1 MGRPLNKKYFG
12 NRNIGSTSVITDDNI
27 GGEGIASVGFSN
39 QGNFAANGTSTP
51 LVGLSLP
58 APSIP
63 TGVQATGT
71 ITYEVSTVTTGAG
84 IGSLVVGAVYSYG
97 TAPNF
102 PECGN
107 ARWSVATTPGGG
119 NATFTVTNR
128 GTGIASIPTDT
139 ITVNMT
145 KVSGSGPTNFSVDVW
160 FRVKSFVIVEKGSG
174 YTGDETITV
183 TLGANA
189 AGSVPVGAIVLT
201 ADTGGEYSG
210 DNVGTV
216 KGKNVS
222 TYNENAIIAIDVS
235 DDSIVDIIKQEGARR
250 FKVKTATT
258 TKFLNLTAP
267 DDSTGLFIKA
277 TDSDGYDY
285 WVKKISG
292 HKATLIKY
300 QPGGNARFA
309 DNTAVHWTFD
319 APTATTVKI
328 RNA

>member
-12 NRNIGSTSVITDDNI
+12 NRNIGSTSTTADDDI
-27 GGEGIASVGFSN
+27 GGEGLAAYALAV
-39 QGNFAANGTSTP
+39 QKGNLIVNLTYAQP
-51 LVGLSLP
+51 ELVIP
-58 APSIP
+58 APDIP
-63 TGVQATGT
+63 TGVQATATVVWEIERIVVTNGT
-71 ITYEVSTVTTGAG
+71 TGQNYSNAAFTLTGLTGSSSTVTMAITTNGG
-84 IGSLVVGAVYSYG
+84 GVHEPQTFSY
-97 TAPNF
+97 A
-102 PECGN
+102 
-107 ARWSVATTPGGG
+107 ARGDWTTIPRVATTY
-119 NATFTVTNR
+119 A
-128 GTGIASIPTDT
+128 IAQA
-139 ITVNMT
+139 
-145 KVSGSGPTNFSVDVW
+145 GSNGLAQCNVY
-160 FRVKSFVIVEKGSG
+160 FRVKSITTVEKGSG
-174 YTGDETITV
+174 YIAAPTLSWTTAGTHTGGTAVGVPTV
-183 TLGANA
+183 A
-189 AGSVPVGAIVLT
+189 LT
-201 ADTGGEYSG
+201 ADTGGQYAG

-267 DDSTGLFIKA
+267 DDSTGLFIQA